1 MDKLL
6 ETVLHRS
13 TYSTRILG
21 KPIVMLPGINNRVV
35 EVELCPAEQLLY
47 KEIQDLGI
55 AMING
60 RFGNTGDE
68 GLSANTAHKAWPTRN
83 KSKVNASWP

>member
-1 MDKLL
+1 LDKVL

-21 KPIVMLPGINNRVV
+21 KPIVTLPGINNRVV
-35 EVELCPAEQLLY
+35 EVELCQAEKLLY
-47 KEIQDLGI
+47 REIQDLGI

-60 RFGNTGDE
+60 RSDNTSDE
-68 GLSANTAHKAWPTRN
+68 ETTH
-83 KSKVNASWP
+83 